1 MTSKDSKIRS
11 TPLVSVAMTEAGTK
25 QTRAKSVIV
34 EKVSRRAVT
43 PPQETTTQGAVLQ
56 FADHSLLDQ
65 GPAVTAIAVADVR
78 VSGGPLVP

>member
-43 PPQETTTQGAVLQ
+43 PPM
-56 FADHSLLDQ
+56 
-65 GPAVTAIAVADVR
+65 
-78 VSGGPLVP
+78 GPLRKAPCCSSPITACWIRDQL